1 LITFSHQH
9 HQGQGGVIFGDF
21 VYNNYGENA
30 HNNEITLLQEKLAH
44 AEDKIRLLENQLS
57 VLQNLLGGQKPSSH

>member
-1 LITFSHQH
+1 
-9 HQGQGGVIFGDF
+9 VIFGDF